1 MGIYLNPG
9 NESFQESIESEIYV
23 DKTELI
29 AYTNRV
35 LKTRQKFVCVSRPRR
50 FGKSMAAEMLA
61 AYYGRNADSR
71 KQFENLK
78 IGKDA
83 SFMEHLNQYN
93 VIFLNMQDFLSENS
107 DIEDMQNAIE
117 EAVLWDLREE
127 YPDIHYYKSDNLI
140 RSLMDIYGCE
150 CSICIYY

>member
-1 MGIYLNPG
+1 
-9 NESFQESIESEIYV
+9 
-23 DKTELI
+23 
-29 AYTNRV
+29 
-35 LKTRQKFVCVSRPRR
+35 
-50 FGKSMAAEMLA
+50 MAAEMLA

-83 SFMEHLNQYN
+83 SFADHLNQYN
-93 VIFLNMQDFLSENS
+93 VIFLNIQDFLSENS
-107 DIEDMQNAIE
+107 DIEDMQKAIE